1 MANKLPWIFSG
12 SKVCIICEGDE
23 EYEYLDKLISKTTI
37 DMIETGKH
45 LKKLAQR
52 KGYSSKDIQQYLGL
66 SCPQPVYRWYK
77 GVILPSV
84 DNLLRLSELYQVHM
98 EELLVKTGY
107 ILNYDVEKIKKSN
120 FEERIRAYYLKL
132 VA

>member
-1 MANKLPWIFSG
+1 MTKSR
-12 SKVCIICEGDE
+12 
-23 EYEYLDKLISKTTI
+23 TTI
-37 DMIETGKH
+37 DMKETGKH

-52 KGYSSKDIQQYLGL
+52 SGYSVKDIQQYLNL

-77 GVILPSV
+77 GDILPSV

-98 EELLVKTGY
+98 EELLVKNKY
-107 ILNYDVEKIKKSN
+107 ILNYDTEKIN
-120 FEERIRAYYLKL
+120 FEKRIRAYYFKL

>member
-1 MANKLPWIFSG
+1 MH
-12 SKVCIICEGDE
+12 KVRLLGIPEQDAPEFKGVGE
-23 EYEYLDKLISKTTI
+23 MISTKSSI
-37 DMIETGKH
+37 DIIETGKC

-52 KGYSSKDIQQYLGL
+52 SGYGVKDIQQYLGL

-77 GVILPSV
+77 GAILPSV

-98 EELLVKTGY
+98 EELLVRTSC
-107 ILNYDVEKIKKSN
+107 IQLYDVEKALIENLEKRLKT
-120 FEERIRAYYLKL
+120 YYFKL

>member
-1 MANKLPWIFSG
+1 
-12 SKVCIICEGDE
+12 
-23 EYEYLDKLISKTTI
+23 
-37 DMIETGKH
+37 MIETGKR

-52 KGYSSKDIQQYLGL
+52 NGYTVKDIQQYLRL

-98 EELLVKTGY
+98 EELLVKNGY
-107 ILNYDVEKIKKSN
+107 VLIYDVEKMNEKHIEK
-120 FEERIRAYYLKL
+120 RLRAYYYKL
-132 VA
+132 AA

>member
-1 MANKLPWIFSG
+1 
-12 SKVCIICEGDE
+12 
-23 EYEYLDKLISKTTI
+23 
-37 DMIETGKH
+37 MIETGKR

-52 KGYSSKDIQQYLGL
+52 NGYSVKEIQQYLGL

-77 GVILPSV
+77 GIILPSV

-98 EELLVKTGY
+98 EELLVKTRY
-107 ILNYDVEKIKKSN
+107 IMCFDVEKIQIDNLENRPK
-120 FEERIRAYYLKL
+120 AYYFKL

>member
-1 MANKLPWIFSG
+1 MIS
-12 SKVCIICEGDE
+12 
-23 EYEYLDKLISKTTI
+23 SKTSI

-45 LKKLAQR
+45 LKRLAR
-52 KGYSSKDIQQYLGL
+52 RNGYSVKDIQQYLNL

-98 EELLVKTGY
+98 EELLVKAEY
-107 ILNYDVEKIKKSN
+107 VWSYDVEKEQRN
-120 FEERIRAYYLKL
+120 FEKRLRAYYSKM

>member
-1 MANKLPWIFSG
+1 MIS
-12 SKVCIICEGDE
+12 
-23 EYEYLDKLISKTTI
+23 SKTAI
-37 DMIETGKH
+37 DMIETGKR

-52 KGYSSKDIQQYLGL
+52 NGYSVKDIQQYLGL
-66 SCPQPVYRWYK
+66 SCPQPIYRWYK
-77 GVILPSV
+77 GDILPSV

-107 ILNYDVEKIKKSN
+107 ILKYDTENSY
-120 FEERIRAYYLKL
+120 FEERIREYYFKL

>member
-1 MANKLPWIFSG
+1 
-12 SKVCIICEGDE
+12 
-23 EYEYLDKLISKTTI
+23 
-37 DMIETGKH
+37 MIETGKR
-45 LKKLAQR
+45 LKKFAQ
-52 KGYSSKDIQQYLGL
+52 KSGYSVKDIQKYLGL

-107 ILNYDVEKIKKSN
+107 ILNYDVDKIKKDD

>member
-1 MANKLPWIFSG
+1 MLFRS
-12 SKVCIICEGDE
+12 
-23 EYEYLDKLISKTTI
+23 
-37 DMIETGKH
+37 
-45 LKKLAQR
+45 
-52 KGYSSKDIQQYLGL
+52 LGL

-84 DNLLRLSELYQVHM
+84 DNLLRLSELYKVHM

-107 ILNYDVEKIKKSN
+107 ILSYDVEKIKKGN
-120 FEERIRAYYLKL
+120 LEERLSAYYFKM

>member
-1 MANKLPWIFSG
+1 
-12 SKVCIICEGDE
+12 
-23 EYEYLDKLISKTTI
+23 
-37 DMIETGKH
+37 MIETGKR

-52 KGYSSKDIQQYLGL
+52 KGYSVKEIQQYLGL

-84 DNLLRLSELYQVHM
+84 DNLLRLSELYEVHM
-98 EELLVKTGY
+98 EELLVKTEY
-107 ILNYDVEKIKKSN
+107 ILNYDVEKIKKSE

>member
-1 MANKLPWIFSG
+1 MIS
-12 SKVCIICEGDE
+12 
-23 EYEYLDKLISKTTI
+23 SKTSI
-37 DMIETGKH
+37 DMIETGKR

-52 KGYSSKDIQQYLGL
+52 NGYSVKEIQQYLGL

-77 GVILPSV
+77 GIILPSV

-98 EELLVKTGY
+98 EELLVKTRY
-107 ILNYDVEKIKKSN
+107 IMCFDVEKIQIDNLENRLK
-120 FEERIRAYYLKL
+120 AYYFKL

>member
-1 MANKLPWIFSG
+1 MIS
-12 SKVCIICEGDE
+12 
-23 EYEYLDKLISKTTI
+23 SKTSI
-37 DMIETGKH
+37 DMIETGKR
-45 LKKLAQR
+45 LKKLAQ
-52 KGYSSKDIQQYLGL
+52 KSGYSVKDIQKYLGL

>member
-1 MANKLPWIFSG
+1 MEN
-12 SKVCIICEGDE
+12 CEV
-23 EYEYLDKLISKTTI
+23 ISMISSKTSI
-37 DMIETGKH
+37 DMLETGKR
-45 LKKLAQR
+45 LKKIAR
-52 KGYSSKDIQQYLGL
+52 NNGYSVKDIQQYLGL

-98 EELLVKTGY
+98 EELLVKSGY
-107 ILNYDVEKIKKSN
+107 VLSYDVEKMKN
-120 FEERIRAYYLKL
+120 ENLEERLRAYYYRM

>member
-1 MANKLPWIFSG
+1 MVIS
-12 SKVCIICEGDE
+12 
-23 EYEYLDKLISKTTI
+23 SKTSI
-37 DMIETGKH
+37 DMIETGKR

-52 KGYSSKDIQQYLGL
+52 SGYSVKDIQQYLGL
-66 SCPQPVYRWYK
+66 ACPQPVYRWYK
-77 GVILPSV
+77 GIILPSV

-107 ILNYDVEKIKKSN
+107 IFNYDAVKMYKSN
-120 FEERIRAYYLKL
+120 FEERIRAYYFKL

>member
-1 MANKLPWIFSG
+1 
-12 SKVCIICEGDE
+12 
-23 EYEYLDKLISKTTI
+23 
-37 DMIETGKH
+37 MIETGKC

-52 KGYSSKDIQQYLGL
+52 SGYSVKDIQQYLGL

-107 ILNYDVEKIKKSN
+107 YVLNYDVEKIKKGD
-120 FEERIRAYYLKL
+120 FEERIRIYYFKL

>member
-1 MANKLPWIFSG
+1 MIS
-12 SKVCIICEGDE
+12 
-23 EYEYLDKLISKTTI
+23 SKTSI
-37 DMIETGKH
+37 DMVETGKI

-52 KGYSSKDIQQYLGL
+52 SGYSVKDIQQYLGL

-98 EELLVKTGY
+98 EKLLVKTGY
-107 ILNYDVEKIKKSN
+107 ICDYDVKKTKQSN

>member
-1 MANKLPWIFSG
+1 MIS
-12 SKVCIICEGDE
+12 
-23 EYEYLDKLISKTTI
+23 SKTSI
-37 DMIETGKH
+37 DMIETGKR

-52 KGYSSKDIQQYLGL
+52 NGYSVKEIQQYLGL

-77 GVILPSV
+77 GIILPSV

-98 EELLVKTGY
+98 EELLVKTRY
-107 ILNYDVEKIKKSN
+107 IMCFDVEKMQIDNLENRLK
-120 FEERIRAYYLKL
+120 AYYLKL